1 MAEATKA
8 KALKEYFEAN
18 HPGIFQVEEIG
29 DEIHT
34 HVFRS
39 HIQTEGQSLPTALFV
54 DDTIYVMI
62 RVQVATGAL
71 KEKNEELVLTY
82 LNEQNRSYKVFKYFL
97 DEEGNIFL
105 DACVPTT
112 DDDFNPELIRVILDV
127 MVGHLTE
134 NYSGL
139 MKKIWA

>member
-1 MAEATKA
+1 M
-8 KALKEYFEAN
+8 
-18 HPGIFQVEEIG
+18 
-29 DEIHT
+29 
-34 HVFRS
+34 
-39 HIQTEGQSLPTALFV
+39 PTALFV

-71 KEKNEELVLTY
+71 KEKNEEQVLTY

-97 DEEGNIFL
+97 DEDGNIFL

-134 NYSGL
+134 NYAGL